1 MKDASQNPLRLMPA
15 PETATVELLY
25 RTFGDVLIPL
35 EKLRVQYFRNLN
47 EQTFASDLETA
58 RIPLSPITL
67 KDSRK
72 SLKYIHIRHLAAWID
87 TRAYLADEELA
98 KKQNASNEQND

>member
-1 MKDASQNPLRLMPA
+1 MSNANQNPLRLMPA
-15 PETATVELLY
+15 PELATVELLY

-47 EQTFASDLETA
+47 EQTFASDLENG

-72 SLKYIHIRHLAAWID
+72 SPKYIHIRHLAAWID

-98 KKQNASNEQND
+98 KKQTDGSKQDD